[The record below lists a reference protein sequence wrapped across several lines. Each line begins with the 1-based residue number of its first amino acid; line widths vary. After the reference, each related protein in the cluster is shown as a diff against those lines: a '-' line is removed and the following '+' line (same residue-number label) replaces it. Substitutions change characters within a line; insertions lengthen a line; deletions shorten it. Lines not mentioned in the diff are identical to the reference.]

1 MVAGRL
7 NKQFRTKN
15 SISAESA
22 IRKGTSIL
30 KSLLCAMPLA
40 GLMLGPV
47 VAQTSVKIGILGNRS
62 GVYSDQGGEGSVIAA
77 RMAVEDFKPA
87 EHGLKVELDMIS
99 YCIGRQ
105 TVVASEQH
113 PGMAA

>member
-1 MVAGRL
+1 
-7 NKQFRTKN
+7 
-15 SISAESA
+15 
-22 IRKGTSIL
+22 
-30 KSLLCAMPLA
+30 MPLA

-47 VAQTSVKIGILGNRS
+47 AAQTSVKIGILGNRS

-87 EHGLKVELDMIS
+87 EHGLKVELHTIS

-113 PGMAA
+113 PGIAA